1 MSFGSISAESHES
14 LAIAMNR
21 IGGKSNTGEGGED
34 SERWTPDDNGD
45 SRRSAIK
52 QVASGRFGVT
62 IDYLNNA
69 DELQI
74 KVSQG
79 AKPGEGGELPG
90 SKVDEGIAK
99 TRHSTAGVGLI
110 SPPPH
115 HDIYS
120 IEDLSQLIFDLKRSN
135 PKARISVKLVSE
147 VGVGT
152 VAAGVTKAKSDHIVI
167 AGHDGG
173 TGASPLTSIKHA
185 GLPWELGV
193 AETHQTLVMN
203 DLRSRVVIQTD
214 GQLKTGRDV
223 AIAALLGAEEF
234 GFSTA
239 PLVTLGCIMMRKCH
253 LNTCPVGI
261 ATQNKELRKKFT
273 GKPEHLVN
281 YLFMVAEDL
290 RLIMAQLG
298 FKTMNE
304 MIGRVDMIEMDKAI
318 KHWKKDSIDLSALL
332 TIAQKPNPDTVTYQN
347 IPQDHQLD
355 QQLDNDLISQARN
368 IIELGGKLK
377 IDSSISNTDRTVGA
391 MLSSYVV
398 KTIGSNKL
406 PEGSIHIN
414 LKGSAGQSF
423 GAFLAKGIT
432 LEVEGD
438 ANDYVG
444 KGLSGGRVIIYPPKN
459 STFIPQNEIIAGN
472 VCGYGATGGEMYLSG
487 CVAERFCVRNSGAVA
502 VVEGVGDHGCEYM
515 TGGRAVILGE
525 VGRNFGAGMSGGIA
539 YVYNPNST
547 LKSRANQAMI
557 DFDPMDDNSQKE
569 LFKLITNHA
578 QLTGSIVA
586 HEILDNWNKELANF
600 VKVMPKALKAVL
612 EAQNNNLLQ
621 AS

>member
-1 MSFGSISAESHES
+1 M
-14 LAIAMNR
+14 
-21 IGGKSNTGEGGED
+21 
-34 SERWTPDDNGD
+34 
-45 SRRSAIK
+45 
-52 QVASGRFGVT
+52 VT
-62 IDYLNNA
+62 
-69 DELQI
+69 
-74 KVSQG
+74 
-79 AKPGEGGELPG
+79 
-90 SKVDEGIAK
+90 
-99 TRHSTAGVGLI
+99 
-110 SPPPH
+110 
-115 HDIYS
+115 
-120 IEDLSQLIFDLKRSN
+120 
-135 PKARISVKLVSE
+135 
-147 VGVGT
+147 
-152 VAAGVTKAKSDHIVI
+152 
-167 AGHDGG
+167 
-173 TGASPLTSIKHA
+173 
-185 GLPWELGV
+185 
-193 AETHQTLVMN
+193 
-203 DLRSRVVIQTD
+203 
-214 GQLKTGRDV
+214 
-223 AIAALLGAEEF
+223 EE
-234 GFSTA
+234 
-239 PLVTLGCIMMRKCH
+239 
-253 LNTCPVGI
+253 
-261 ATQNKELRKKFT
+261 
-273 GKPEHLVN
+273 
-281 YLFMVAEDL
+281 L

-304 MIGRVDMIEMDKAI
+304 MIGRVDMLEMDKAI

-368 IIELGGKLK
+368 VIELGGKLK

-391 MLSSYVV
+391 MLSSHVV

-406 PEGSIHIN
+406 PEDSIHIN
-414 LKGSAGQSF
+414 FKGSAGQSF

-444 KGLSGGRVIIYPPKN
+444 KGLSGGRVIIYPPRN

-487 CVAERFCVRNSGAVA
+487 CVAERFCVRNSGAIA

-539 YVYNPNST
+539 FVYNPNLT
-547 LKSRANQAMI
+547 LQSRANQTMI

-600 VKVMPKALKAVL
+600 VKAMPKALKAVL
-612 EAQNNNLLQ
+612 EAQNNNLI